1 MPDFELMDRVL
12 DQISKNPKTWDQTT
26 WRRPTG
32 NECGTAM
39 CFAGWVAD
47 LSGAEWYSN
56 TAGTVEFAKV
66 DVGGVPVW
74 VDEYA
79 TAALGIKS
87 WEAEQLFESS
97 NTLDDL
103 REIVEDLKIRY
114 APTPFAV
121 YEPTDDPWV
130 EATEEVNA

>member
-12 DQISKNPKTWDQTT
+12 DQITNHPQRWDQAT

-56 TAGTVEFAKV
+56 TAGSVEFSKV
-66 DVGGVPVW
+66 DVGGEPVW

-79 TAALGIKS
+79 TAVLGIKP
-87 WEAEQLFESS
+87 WEAQHLYESS
-97 NTLDDL
+97 NTLDDI

-114 APTPFAV
+114 AEDTKAV
-121 YEPTDDPWV
+121 ALDERIH
-130 EATEEVNA
+130 A